1 MEYKSFD
8 DLHRTIINNIG
19 KIPREV
25 DLVVGVPR
33 SGLLA
38 ANIIALTL
46 NLPLADFGGFLQGRV
61 LSSGRRLAQG
71 DSLFHRERLKVLL
84 VDDSLQSGTQ
94 INSIRSA
101 IEDARLPHEIIICV
115 VYAGTDGVGKVDIVF
130 EVISKN
136 RVFEWNIFH
145 HPRLINS
152 CIDID
157 GFLCEDPTPEQND
170 DDSNYLHFL
179 EHAKPLYAP
188 TVPLGW
194 LVTCRLEKY
203 RKPTKDW
210 LERNGISY
218 KELIMMD
225 LPSKEVRV
233 SLGGHALFKSEV
245 YTRTRASLFIESSL
259 RQSREIA
266 QRTRKPV
273 FCVETMTMLTAAGES
288 CDDPGTA
295 AAASRQ
301 KGVWARIVGRL
312 AGRS

>member
-8 DLHRTIINNIG
+8 DLHKTIMKNIG
-19 KIPREV
+19 MIPRDI
-25 DLVVGVPR
+25 DLVVGIPR

-38 ANIIALTL
+38 ANIIALAL
-46 NLPLADFGGFLQGRV
+46 NLPLADFVGFLQGRV
-61 LSSGRRLAQG
+61 LSSGRRLAKG
-71 DSLFHRERLKVLL
+71 DGLFHREKLKVLL
-84 VDDSLQSGTQ
+84 VDDSLQSGAQ
-94 INSIRSA
+94 INNIRLA
-101 IEDARLPHEIIICV
+101 LEDAGLPHEIILCV
-115 VYAGTDGVGKVDIVF
+115 VYAGPDGVGKADIVF
-130 EVISKN
+130 EVISKS

-170 DDSNYLHFL
+170 DGSNYLHFL
-179 EHAKPLYAP
+179 EYAKPLYAP

-210 LERNGISY
+210 LERHGISY

-233 SLGGHALFKSEV
+233 SLGGHALFKSEI
-245 YTRTRASLFIESSL
+245 YTRTRACLFIESSL

-273 FCVETMTMLTAAGES
+273 FCVETMTMLTATGES
-288 CDDPGTA
+288 CDDPGTPA
-295 AAASRQ
+295 ATGRQ
-301 KGVWARIVGRL
+301 KGAWGRIVGRL